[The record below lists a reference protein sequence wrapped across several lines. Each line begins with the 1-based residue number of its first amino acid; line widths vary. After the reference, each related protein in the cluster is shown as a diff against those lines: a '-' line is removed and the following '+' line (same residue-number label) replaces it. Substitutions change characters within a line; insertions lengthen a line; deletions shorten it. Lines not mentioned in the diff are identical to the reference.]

1 MYLFYSDVPP
11 TNVRVTLLT
20 SHSVTITWKHPL
32 SSSRVSYY
40 NILYTTQV
48 KYARGGNMTVKGT
61 TVSINNLEED
71 TKYEITVY
79 AIIDN
84 KISSNNPKVTI
95 LTYSDGK

>member
-11 TNVRVTLLT
+11 TNVRVTSLT
-20 SHSVTITWKHPL
+20 SRSVTITWKHPL
-32 SSSRVSYY
+32 SSRVSYY
-40 NILYTTQV
+40 NISYTTQA
-48 KYARGGNMTVKGT
+48 KYARGGNMRVKGT

-84 KISSNNPKVTI
+84 KLSSNNLKVTI